1 MKFFTN
7 KKSLVLLSVICIIT
21 LSNVFCVPD
30 PPVERK
36 NPNAFDA
43 AMEPIVQNTA
53 YVMSLTHPMSAIDAN
68 QSRYSVI
75 GDPKGFAQEEA
86 LLKKENIYKR
96 DPEAYYPY
104 VDTNKPVPRYEAPKL
119 NRGNLTGES
128 KSYYDPTGDYRVIPK
143 FYPGKEVPVI
153 SGDTR
158 TTFPTE
164 ANLKGL
170 KQQMKVIDMGNKL
183 DVESIKEKGIYYS
196 DPKPYYDP
204 TDEDT
209 SEKVKEIGDKINSMS
224 ASLDFNM
231 KNKLKA
237 DISYESNQNEVQN
250 MVNKEAEEQLLK
262 HKTIYTPIGNTN
274 GITTEYAPGTN
285 VGKNKNRR
293 KPATVMGS
301 KEEADVV
308 SHVLEEADEKP
319 KKAAATTPA
328 AATPVVE
335 TQAEKDS
342 KTTNDNQG
350 NAKEGKM
357 SNKDRTTKL
366 ADTKT
371 ATTSNQSGNV
381 VIGTNKQARTNNLRK
396 GDEVANRTMRQPVMG
411 KV

>member
-7 KKSLVLLSVICIIT
+7 KKSLVLLSVICIIS

-53 YVMSLTHPMSAIDAN
+53 YVMSLTHPMSAVDAN
-68 QSRYSVI
+68 QSRYNVI

-128 KSYYDPTGDYRVIPK
+128 KSYYDPTGDYRVIPR

-153 SGDTR
+153 SGDTSA
-158 TTFPTE
+158 TFPTE

-170 KQQMKVIDMGNKL
+170 KTQMKVIDMGNKL
-183 DVESIKEKGIYYS
+183 DFESINEKGIYYS

-204 TDEDT
+204 TEEDT
-209 SEKVKEIGDKINSMS
+209 VEKVKDINDKINTMS

-237 DISYESNQNEVQN
+237 DISYESHQNEVQN

-262 HKTIYTPIGNTN
+262 HKNIYTPIGNIN

-285 VGKNKNRR
+285 VGKNKNKR

-308 SHVLEEADEKP
+308 THVLEEADEKP

-328 AATPVVE
+328 TATPAAE

-342 KTTNDNQG
+342 KATADNQG
-350 NAKEGKM
+350 NKKEGKM

-396 GDEVANRTMRQPVMG
+396 GDEVANKTMRQPING

>member
-1 MKFFTN
+1 MKFFKN
-7 KKSLVLLSVICIIT
+7 KKSLVLLSVICIIS
-21 LSNVFCVPD
+21 LSIVFCVPD

-53 YVMSLTHPMSAIDAN
+53 YVMSLTHPMSAVDTN

-75 GDPKGFAQEEA
+75 GDTKAFHAEEA
-86 LLKKENIYKR
+86 QIKKENIYKR

-119 NRGNLTGES
+119 NRPNLSGES

-143 FYPGKEVPVI
+143 FYPGKEVPVV

-164 ANLKGL
+164 SNLKGL
-170 KQQMKVIDMGNKL
+170 KNQLKAIDFGNRM
-183 DVESIKEKGIYYS
+183 DIEAIHEKGIYYS

-204 TDEDT
+204 TEEDT
-209 SEKVKEIGDKINSMS
+209 SDRVKELGDKIQSMS
-224 ASLDFNM
+224 SSLDFNM

-237 DISYESNQNEVQN
+237 DISLESQKYEVQN

-262 HKTIYTPIGNTN
+262 HKRIYTPIGNIN

-285 VGKNKNRR
+285 IGKNKNKR

-301 KEEADVV
+301 KEDADVV
-308 SHVLEEADEKP
+308 THTYEEADIKTIP
-319 KKAAATTPA
+319 ANVKPA
-328 AATPVVE
+328 AATPKVE
-335 TQAEKDS
+335 TQADKDS
-342 KTTNDNQG
+342 KASMDSKG
-350 NAKEGKM
+350 VSKEGTM
-357 SNKDRTTKL
+357 SSKDRITKL
-366 ADTKT
+366 ADPKI
-371 ATTSNQSGNV
+371 ATTSNQAGNV
-381 VIGTNKQARTNNLRK
+381 QIGVNKSSRTTNLRK
-396 GDEVANRTMRQPVMG
+396 VDENINKAFRQPIMG